1 MIELKHKK
9 LNKLEMELN
18 WSPDVT
24 TLQENWIKTRAGL
37 TNNEDVLKKIMEYK
51 QLVKTENSEAIAELI
66 NNDNILW

>member
-18 WSPDVT
+18 GSPDVT

-66 NNDNILW
+66 NNDNIL